1 MYYMIIFLYRPMY
14 FIVIL
19 WPMHACWWDLC
30 DLFIMHNQS
39 GACHRP
45 AAEPILAHVVEFAR
59 WPGKKLNNTK
69 RKLKSVQMFSTK
81 RDLELG
87 RVFDLLIVNLFLT
100 KTKMK
105 SGKVHDPPAAAGL
118 SVLTPPSK
126 TSHWQGCMSLSLHLS
141 PRRQLDDRG
150 AWTTSWCRLP
160 VHFISHSFL

>member
-1 MYYMIIFLYRPMY
+1 MPLVQASCTTNLEHVTGR
-14 FIVIL
+14 
-19 WPMHACWWDLC
+19 
-30 DLFIMHNQS
+30 
-39 GACHRP
+39 

-59 WPGKKLNNTK
+59 CPGKKLKNTK

-87 RVFDLLIVNLFLT
+87 RVFDLLIVNWFLT

-141 PRRQLDDRG
+141 PRHQLDDQG
-150 AWTTSWCRLP
+150 A
-160 VHFISHSFL
+160 

>member
-1 MYYMIIFLYRPMY
+1 MVVVAAVQCTETTRERTTNLEHVTGRRLSLFWRT
-14 FIVIL
+14 L
-19 WPMHACWWDLC
+19 WNSH
-30 DLFIMHNQS
+30 
-39 GACHRP
+39 GGR
-45 AAEPILAHVVEFAR
+45 E
-59 WPGKKLNNTK
+59 KKLKNTK

-105 SGKVHDPPAAAGL
+105 SGKVNDPPAAAGL
-118 SVLTPPSK
+118 SMLTPPFK

-150 AWTTSWCRLP
+150 A
-160 VHFISHSFL
+160 